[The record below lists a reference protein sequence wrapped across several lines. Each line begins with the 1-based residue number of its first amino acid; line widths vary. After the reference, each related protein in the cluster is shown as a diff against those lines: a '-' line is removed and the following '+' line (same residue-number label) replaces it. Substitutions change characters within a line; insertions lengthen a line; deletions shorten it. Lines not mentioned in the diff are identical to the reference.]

1 MNLIYSGYMT
11 KKFAGYEIT
20 NKDIETT
27 LKYLQTHGQPNATKE
42 DAIIYLEEKQ
52 ATAHVVAHKL
62 VEDEK
67 DKEIMDNNIQAII
80 LDVDG
85 VIVGEKIGFNSPH
98 PHPDVVEAL
107 KKIQNAG
114 IPISLCTAK
123 PHFAISKEIKDADL
137 DNAHIADGGG
147 VIISPLENKLI
158 KQNNVPTD
166 SAVRMIKAFL
176 DAGVYTEFYTVDN
189 YVIQKS
195 QAGEITQK
203 HNHVIQAEPLQ
214 VDSLVG
220 AAKEAK
226 ITKIMPIAVDE
237 ADKENLNK
245 VFEPFKDE
253 LVMSW
258 GVHPVILPLQFGIV
272 TAPGTSKK
280 QGAIEISKATGV
292 SLENTLGVGDSGS
305 DWQFIE
311 MCGYGAAMGNA
322 KQDLKDLVVT
332 KGAENSFIGSSVDE
346 NGILE
351 IFRYFK
357 LI

>member
-1 MNLIYSGYMT
+1 MN
-11 KKFAGYEIT
+11 K
-20 NKDIETT
+20 
-27 LKYLQTHGQPNATKE
+27 
-42 DAIIYLEEKQ
+42 
-52 ATAHVVAHKL
+52 
-62 VEDEK
+62 
-67 DKEIMDNNIQAII
+67 IQALI

-98 PHPDVVEAL
+98 PHPDVVSAL
-107 KKIQNAG
+107 KEIQNKG
-114 IPISLCTAK
+114 IPVSLCTAK
-123 PHFAISKEIKDADL
+123 PHFAISKEITDADL

-147 VIISPLENKLI
+147 VIISPLENKII
-158 KQNNVPTD
+158 KQNNLPTE
-166 SAVRMIKAFL
+166 SAVRVIQAFL
-176 DAGVYTEFYTVDN
+176 DAGVYVEFYTVDN

-203 HNHVIQAEPLQ
+203 HNHVIQAEPMQ
-214 VDSLVG
+214 VDSLVE
-220 AAKEAK
+220 AAKESQ

-245 VFEPFKDE
+245 IFEPFKNE

-272 TAPGTSKK
+272 TAPGISKK
-280 QGAIEISKATGV
+280 QGAMEISQATGV

-332 KGAENSFIGSSVDE
+332 KGEDESFVGPSVDE

-351 IFRYFK
+351 IFKYFE
-357 LI
+357 LL

>member
-1 MNLIYSGYMT
+1 MI
-11 KKFAGYEIT
+11 
-20 NKDIETT
+20 NK
-27 LKYLQTHGQPNATKE
+27 
-42 DAIIYLEEKQ
+42 
-52 ATAHVVAHKL
+52 
-62 VEDEK
+62 
-67 DKEIMDNNIQAII
+67 NIQAII

-98 PHPDVVEAL
+98 PHPDVIIAL
-107 KKIQNAG
+107 KEIQNKG
-114 IPISLCTAK
+114 IPVSLCTAK
-123 PHFAISKEIKDADL
+123 PHFAISKEIIDADL

-147 VIISPLENKLI
+147 VIISPLENKII
-158 KQNNVPTD
+158 KQNNLPTE
-166 SAVRMIKAFL
+166 SAVKVLQAFL
-176 DAGVYTEFYTVDN
+176 DVGVYVEFYTADN

-195 QAGEITQK
+195 QAGDITQK

-214 VDSLVG
+214 VDSLAE
-220 AAKEAK
+220 AAKQAQ

-245 VFEPFKDE
+245 VFESFKDK

-272 TAPGTSKK
+272 TAPGISKK
-280 QGAIEISKATGV
+280 QGAVEISQATEV
-292 SLENTLGVGDSGS
+292 PLENTLGVGDSGS

-322 KQDLKDLVVT
+322 KQDLKDLVAT
-332 KGAENSFIGSSVDE
+332 KSEGKSFVGPSVDE

-351 IFRYFK
+351 IFKHFG
-357 LI
+357 LL

>member
-1 MNLIYSGYMT
+1 MI
-11 KKFAGYEIT
+11 
-20 NKDIETT
+20 NK
-27 LKYLQTHGQPNATKE
+27 
-42 DAIIYLEEKQ
+42 
-52 ATAHVVAHKL
+52 
-62 VEDEK
+62 
-67 DKEIMDNNIQAII
+67 NIQAII

-98 PHPDVVEAL
+98 PHPDVIIAL
-107 KKIQNAG
+107 KEIQNKG
-114 IPISLCTAK
+114 IPVSLCTAK
-123 PHFAISKEIKDADL
+123 PHFAISKEIIDADL

-147 VIISPLENKLI
+147 VIISPLENKII
-158 KQNNVPTD
+158 KQNNLPTE
-166 SAVRMIKAFL
+166 SAVKVLQAFL
-176 DAGVYTEFYTVDN
+176 DVGVYVEFYTADN

-195 QAGEITQK
+195 QAGDITQK

-214 VDSLVG
+214 VDSLAE
-220 AAKEAK
+220 AAKQAQ

-245 VFEPFKDE
+245 VFESFKDK

-272 TAPGTSKK
+272 TAPGISKK
-280 QGAIEISKATGV
+280 QGAVEISQATEV
-292 SLENTLGVGDSGS
+292 PLENTLGVGDSGS

-322 KQDLKDLVVT
+322 KQDLKDLVAT
-332 KGAENSFIGSSVDE
+332 KSEGKSFVGPSVDE

-351 IFRYFK
+351 IFKYFE
-357 LI
+357 LL

>member
-1 MNLIYSGYMT
+1 MN
-11 KKFAGYEIT
+11 K
-20 NKDIETT
+20 
-27 LKYLQTHGQPNATKE
+27 
-42 DAIIYLEEKQ
+42 
-52 ATAHVVAHKL
+52 
-62 VEDEK
+62 
-67 DKEIMDNNIQAII
+67 NIQAII

-98 PHPDVVEAL
+98 PHEDVTAAL
-107 KKIQNAG
+107 KKIQNNG
-114 IPISLCTAK
+114 IAVSLCTAK
-123 PHFAISKEIKDADL
+123 PHFAISKEIIDADL

-147 VIISPLENKLI
+147 VIISPLENKII
-158 KQNNVPTD
+158 KQNNVPTQ
-166 SAVRMIKAFL
+166 SAVKVLQAFL
-176 DAGVYTEFYTVDN
+176 DAGVYVEFYTAYN
-189 YVIQKS
+189 YVNQKS
-195 QAGEITQK
+195 QAGDISQK

-214 VDSLVG
+214 VDSLVK
-220 AAKEAK
+220 AAQQAQ

-245 VFEPFKDE
+245 IFEPFKDE

-272 TAPGTSKK
+272 TAPGISKK
-280 QGAIEISKATGV
+280 QGAMEISQATGV

-311 MCGYGAAMGNA
+311 MCGFGAAMGNA

-332 KGAENSFIGSSVDE
+332 KGEGKSFVGPSVDE

-351 IFRYFK
+351 IFKYFE